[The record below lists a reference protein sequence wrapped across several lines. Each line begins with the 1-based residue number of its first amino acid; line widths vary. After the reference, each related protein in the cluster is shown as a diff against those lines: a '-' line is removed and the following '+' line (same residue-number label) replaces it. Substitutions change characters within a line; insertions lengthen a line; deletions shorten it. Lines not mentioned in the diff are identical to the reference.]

1 MGFEPK
7 PFDFDKD
14 VLLFHCPSLLT
25 CTLNLIIVVWA
36 ATGARF
42 SPITSL
48 VKDVVFRSYL

>member
-14 VLLFHCPSLLT
+14 VLFHCPSLPT